1 MGKSDGGQEGLLMI
15 EVKEVIN
22 KPTEQDV
29 KQLFTD
35 IFGQA
40 KAVQGCFTDLVD
52 DLAFK
57 QGLTIDHAELTVS
70 PDMIT
75 VRLGDYILFH
85 QVKEW
90 VSKV

>member
-1 MGKSDGGQEGLLMI
+1 MI

-22 KPTEQDV
+22 KPTEHDV

-40 KAVQGCFTDLVD
+40 KAVQGCFTDLVE

-57 QGLTIDHAELTVS
+57 QGMTIDHAELTVS